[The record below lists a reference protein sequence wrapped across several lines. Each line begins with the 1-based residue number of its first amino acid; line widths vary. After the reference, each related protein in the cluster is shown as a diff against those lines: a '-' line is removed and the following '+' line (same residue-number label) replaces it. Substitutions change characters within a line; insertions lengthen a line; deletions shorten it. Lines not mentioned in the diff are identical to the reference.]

1 MSEVKYEIVEH
12 DGGWAYKLNDVFSET
27 FPTHQA
33 ALRGEP
39 RALRERAEHDAA
51 AEQQDHAPLDARRFA
66 PLERRPIGATGQH
79 EQQAAAEQRV
89 PGSSET
95 IEYEDE
101 RGKWHTERAEG
112 SDRPQT
118 DVVDKP

>member
-1 MSEVKYEIVEH
+1 MSEVKYVIVEH

-33 ALRGEP
+33 ALR
-39 RALRERAEHDAA
+39 A
-51 AEQQDHAPLDARRFA
+51 AE
-66 PLERRPIGATGQH
+66 
-79 EQQAAAEQRV
+79 QAAAEQRV